1 LGGYGGFYGFYGRGY
16 RIFIKIN
23 YFIKIFYNNTYAEAH
38 YKKKSRGSQE
48 NIIRAEIM
56 GGFVVCTAIFVCMSG
71 FRGAGGGEVS
81 GGGTH
86 YM

>member
-1 LGGYGGFYGFYGRGY
+1 MQRFCLVKE
-16 RIFIKIN
+16 IKN
-23 YFIKIFYNNTYAEAH
+23 TENKI
-38 YKKKSRGSQE
+38 
-48 NIIRAEIM
+48 IIM
-56 GGFVVCTAIFVCMSG
+56 GMGGVCEYPNILGLFFLG

>member
-1 LGGYGGFYGFYGRGY
+1 MQRFTVKIKRKGG
-16 RIFIKIN
+16 
-23 YFIKIFYNNTYAEAH
+23 T
-38 YKKKSRGSQE
+38 E
-48 NIIRAEIM
+48 NKLWDGIGWGLFDCDTIICVFCR
-56 GGFVVCTAIFVCMSG
+56 

>member
-1 LGGYGGFYGFYGRGY
+1 M
-16 RIFIKIN
+16 KKN
-23 YFIKIFYNNTYAEAH
+23 
-38 YKKKSRGSQE
+38 KKKASE
-48 NIIRAEIM
+48 EIIM
-56 GGFVVCTAIFVCMSG
+56 GGVSGSSSLFLLRCLFTG

>member
-1 LGGYGGFYGFYGRGY
+1 MQMFCLVKE
-16 RIFIKIN
+16 IKN
-23 YFIKIFYNNTYAEAH
+23 TGNKII
-38 YKKKSRGSQE
+38 
-48 NIIRAEIM
+48 IIRM
-56 GGFVVCTAIFVCMSG
+56 GGVCEHLNILGLFFLG

>member
-1 LGGYGGFYGFYGRGY
+1 MKKNKKEDTVKRIEGGV
-16 RIFIKIN
+16 
-23 YFIKIFYNNTYAEAH
+23 
-38 YKKKSRGSQE
+38 SGSSSSFLF
-48 NIIRAEIM
+48 RCL
-56 GGFVVCTAIFVCMSG
+56 FTG